1 MRDVNHSIVRPPE
14 TADPIADAHE
24 IMRWAH
30 DTYGDGLC
38 LTASFGDATLV
49 HLANVVVPGIEIT
62 LLDTGYL
69 FAETEWFA
77 DDLRNRYGLN
87 VRVMFPA
94 ADLEPNVWQFDTERL
109 LRGPQGRAAQPGARR
124 SVRLGHRPAPGRFTV
139 ASHHPDRARRPAQGC
154 REDQPARR
162 LERRRRRRLRG
173 CQRPAGAPARRPRIP
188 VDRLLAV
195 HPPGRRR
202 RRRPRGALGGRR
214 KTECGLHL

>member
-77 DDLRNRYGLN
+77 DDLRNRLINIFRRDDKGRRAVFGGYEKMQTDPHFKDYLLFHEYYDGDTGRGL
-87 VRVMFPA
+87 
-94 ADLEPNVWQFDTERL
+94 
-109 LRGPQGRAAQPGARR
+109 G
-124 SVRLGHRPAPGRFTV
+124 
-139 ASHHPDRARRPAQGC
+139 ASHQTGWS
-154 REDQPARR
+154 
-162 LERRRRRRLRG
+162 
-173 CQRPAGAPARRPRIP
+173 
-188 VDRLLAV
+188 
-195 HPPGRRR
+195 
-202 RRRPRGALGGRR
+202 ALVANMIA
-214 KTECGLHL
+214 ELHE